1 MLGNGERRSVV
12 RASFDLPSEKE
23 TYAEWSVDSHF
34 ADGQI
39 CAPFEFDELAVLPT
53 MHLPSVSGTT
63 PLPHAYAH

>member
-1 MLGNGERRSVV
+1 MQNGVGSR
-12 RASFDLPSEKE
+12 
-23 TYAEWSVDSHF
+23 F